1 MTRFMLSAVATA
13 AILTGCATA
22 QENPNYQYSTKYKAA
37 QPTSYASSSAVTG
50 QVQAAPVS
58 YQSASSYHTASHE
71 TVTTHRAVDQ
81 ACLRKE
87 QNRELL
93 GGAIGG
99 AVGAIAGKKIIG
111 GTAGTVVGAGLGGT
125 LGYGIGDK
133 SVNCD
138 PVTVTSVQPAVTYQE
153 PASAQTSYSGSYT
166 QPASHVSGQNSFICP
181 VGTTVQ
187 ADGSC
192 LAANV
197 SASSYAQPVQQ
208 QATYEQPSA
217 QVSYVTPTSEVV
229 APTDSYYQGSETQGT
244 PGYQALQAQTY
255 ETPLVSEPV
264 AQPVYTAQ
272 GHYVG
277 SDVNSGA
284 QSVAYDYSE
293 NLVQA
298 NAATTPIASESY
310 VLGGTTAHAVMP
322 GDTVYSLSRKLCVG
336 VNDIQSLNG
345 LGHDYSIKI
354 GDSLNLPASRC

>member
-37 QPTSYASSSAVTG
+37 QPTSYASTSAATG

-58 YQSASSYHTASHE
+58 YQSAANYHAGANEVVTSH
-71 TVTTHRAVDQ
+71 TQLDQ

-87 QNRELL
+87 QNRELI

-99 AVGAIAGKKIIG
+99 AVGAIAGKKLIG
-111 GTAGTVVGAGLGGT
+111 GTAGAVVGAGLGGT

-138 PVTVTSVQPAVTYQE
+138 PVTVHAVQPAVTYHE
-153 PASAQTSYSGSYT
+153 PAAAPVNYSGGYT
-166 QPASHVSGQNSFICP
+166 QQASHVSSQNSFICP

-192 LAANV
+192 LAASV
-197 SASSYAQPVQQ
+197 SAPSYAQPFQR

-229 APTDSYYQGSETQGT
+229 APTDSYYQGSEAQGT
-244 PGYQALQAQTY
+244 PGYQALQVQTY

-264 AQPVYTAQ
+264 AQPVYTAESHASS
-272 GHYVG
+272 GV
-277 SDVNSGA
+277 SSGA
-284 QSVAYDYSE
+284 QSVSYDYSE

-298 NAATTPIASESY
+298 NASTAPVASETY
-310 VLGGTTAHAVMP
+310 VLGSSAVHAVVQ

-336 VNDIQSLNG
+336 VNDIQNLNG
-345 LGHDYSIKI
+345 LGHNYSIKI
-354 GDSLNLPASRC
+354 GDSLSLPASRC